1 MNWSKSAWD
10 ATAGIRAKTLTSPFI
25 RELMEG
31 TLDRDKFIFYIR
43 QDALYL
49 TDFGKS
55 LAAIASKLD
64 DPLHRAA
71 MLGFASESI
80 AVEQALHE
88 SFFAEYGID
97 AAGELSQSPA
107 CLLYTSYLLR
117 MTSAPVEVTMAA
129 VLPCFWIYMEAGNYI
144 KAGARLEDNPY
155 RAWIETYGGEDYAR
169 AVHKAIHI
177 CDALA
182 ASASEKRRR
191 EMTDAFVTCAR
202 MEWMFW
208 NSAYNIETW
217 MI

>member
-1 MNWSKSAWD
+1 MKWSKNAWD
-10 ATAGIRAKTLTSPFI
+10 AIADIYAKTLTSPFI
-25 RELMEG
+25 RELMRG
-31 TLDRDKFIFYIR
+31 TLDREKFVFYLR

-49 TDFGKS
+49 VDFGKS

-64 DPLHRAA
+64 DPAHRAM

-97 AAGELSQSPA
+97 RTVEWRQSPT

-117 MTSAPVEVTMAA
+117 MTGAPVEVTMAA
-129 VLPCFWIYMEAGNYI
+129 VLPCFWIYMEAGDYI
-144 KAGARLEDNPY
+144 KVGARLEDNPY
-155 RAWIETYGGEDYAR
+155 RAWIETYGGAEYAQSVHR
-169 AVHKAIHI
+169 AIDI

-182 ASASEKRRR
+182 AASSEERRC
-191 EMTDAFVTCAR
+191 EMTDVFVTCSR

-208 NSAYNIETW
+208 DSAYNIETW
-217 MI
+217 KI